1 MITIENANAYFLAHT
16 YSRQWQEYSHEQR
29 SAAILQARRDLSRAL
44 GRPMREN
51 EPPYAEGQRK
61 RDEFAVYEQAIY
73 TLLRTAQ
80 PEGLRS
86 VVQPLDSAESVEK
99 LKASPAG
106 KFSMEALSWLG
117 DSVRFSAM
125 R

>member
-1 MITIENANAYFLAHT
+1 MINTENANAYFMAHT
-16 YSRQWQEYSHEQR
+16 YSRQWQDYSHEQR
-29 SAAILQARRDLSRAL
+29 EAAILQARRELSRAL
-44 GRPMREN
+44 GRQLRDN
-51 EPPYAEGQRK
+51 EAPYVEGARK

-80 PEGLRS
+80 PEGKRAII
-86 VVQPLDSAESVEK
+86 QPLESAESVEK

-106 KFSMEALSWLG
+106 KFSMEALAWLG
-117 DSVRFSAM
+117 DTIRFSAM

>member
-1 MITIENANAYFLAHT
+1 
-16 YSRQWQEYSHEQR
+16 
-29 SAAILQARRDLSRAL
+29 
-44 GRPMREN
+44 MRED
-51 EPPYAEGQRK
+51 EGPYAEGQRK

-73 TLLRTAQ
+73 SLMRGAQ
-80 PEGLRS
+80 PEGKRA

>member
-1 MITIENANAYFLAHT
+1 MINIENANAFFLAHT
-16 YSRQWQEYSHEQR
+16 YSRQWLEYSHEQR
-29 SAAILQARRDLSRAL
+29 AAAIAQARRDLSRAL
-44 GRPMREN
+44 GRSMREN
-51 EPPYAEGQRK
+51 EAPYEEGQRK

-73 TLLRTAQ
+73 TLLRNSQ
-80 PEGLRS
+80 PEGKRA
-86 VVQPLDSAESVEK
+86 VVQPLDTAESVEK
-99 LKASPAG
+99 LKTSPAG